1 MTHRGFVPRPRR
13 DWKIRITHN
22 QNWKYFNPM
31 VSGPGRFKL
40 WKIGG
45 WKSHWT
51 VPLMSWVFITTIR
64 YIKYAGWGGFW
75 FDCIRTASQ
84 QPSILGLSVDP
95 NPTPRPRFCSG
106 QATYTSC
113 IACQYSDITGSCQ
126 WSPKFK
132 KKFTNVILLG
142 MFSFYFHA

>member
-106 QATYTSC
+106 QATYT
-113 IACQYSDITGSCQ
+113 IHILYSLSVATLQDLANDPRSLNKISR
-126 WSPKFK
+126 
-132 KKFTNVILLG
+132 
-142 MFSFYFHA
+142 M